1 MEYMVANAGPESAF
15 WAQMDG
21 RRMRYQRAGSGPPLL
36 LIHGLLGGSFCW
48 RFNLTQLGAKRTVF
62 APDLPGMGLSDE
74 SAATDCGMRAQAD
87 RLADFIA
94 QNNLRDLD
102 IVASSWGG
110 AVALLLAANLPQIR
124 SLVLAAPVNPWSE
137 YGRGR
142 IRFFSSAFG
151 ALLVRCGLPISRRFH
166 PIGLQRMYGDPARI
180 RPGTLEGYSNL
191 LLRRGR
197 AASLINIMRSWEAD
211 LEVLREAIPR
221 VQAPTLL
228 VWGSLDSAVN
238 PHSALPLGRS
248 LANCGIEVLPGVGH
262 LPFEE
267 SPEVFNRLVLD
278 FIEQPQA
285 TCAKLNP

>member
-1 MEYMVANAGPESAF
+1 MVANAGPESAAF
-15 WAQMDG
+15 WAEIDG
-21 RRMRYQRAGSGPPLL
+21 RRMRCQRAGSGPPLL

-48 RFNLTQLGAKRTVF
+48 RFNIEELAAKRTVF
-62 APDLPGMGLSDE
+62 APDLPGMGLSPD
-74 SAATDCGMRAQAD
+74 SAATDYGMRTQAD

-94 QNNLRDLD
+94 QNDLRDLD

-110 AVALLLAANLPQIR
+110 ALALLLAARIGQIR

-137 YGRGR
+137 YGQGR
-142 IRFFSSAFG
+142 VRFLGSPFG
-151 ALLVRCGLPISRRFH
+151 GLLLRCALPFSRRFH
-166 PIGLQRMYGDPARI
+166 ALGLQRMYGDPARI

-197 AASLINIMRSWEAD
+197 AGSLSHIMRNWEAD

-221 VQAPTLL
+221 VQTPTLL
-228 VWGSLDSAVN
+228 VWGSLDGAVDPRSAQ
-238 PHSALPLGRS
+238 ALGRS
-248 LANCGIEVLPGVGH
+248 LANCRVEVLPGVGH

-278 FIEQPQA
+278 FIEQPHR
-285 TCAKLNP
+285 TCAKLSP

>member
-1 MEYMVANAGPESAF
+1 MVANAGPGSGGFRAEIDS
-15 WAQMDG
+15 
-21 RRMRYQRAGSGPPLL
+21 RRMYCQRAGSGPPLL

-48 RFNLTQLGAKRTVF
+48 RFNIAELTAKRTVF
-62 APDLPGMGLSDE
+62 APDLPGMGISQD
-74 SAATDCGMRAQAD
+74 SALTDYGMRAQAD

-94 QNNLRDLD
+94 RNHLEDLD

-110 AVALLLAANLPQIR
+110 ALALLLAARIRHIR

-137 YGRGR
+137 YGQGR
-142 IRFFSSAFG
+142 IRFLGSTFG
-151 ALLVRCGLPISRRFH
+151 ALLLRCGLPFSRRFH
-166 PIGLQRMYGDPARI
+166 ALGLQRMYGDPGRI

-197 AASLINIMRSWEAD
+197 AGSLVNIMRNWEAD
-211 LEVLREAIPR
+211 LEVLREAIPC
-221 VQAPTLL
+221 VQTPTLL
-228 VWGSLDSAVN
+228 VWGSLDGAVDPRSAQ
-238 PHSALPLGRS
+238 PLGRS
-248 LANCGIEVLPGVGH
+248 LACCRVEVLPGVGH

-285 TCAKLNP
+285 TCAKLSP